1 MFAPGTTPNFRPL
14 MKNHTEGLL
23 AVHTAVFIFGLTAL
37 FSKLI
42 DLSALDITFLRS
54 LFAFIAIGIYIWLRG
69 ETLRLQSWRSYFI
82 ALLLGVLLASHWVTY
97 FHAMQVSS
105 VAVGVIALYT
115 FPVITVF
122 LEPVF
127 HGERPQLKDILSALA
142 VFLGIYMMVPEFS
155 YDNATFQGMFWGVLS
170 ALFFALRNTIH
181 GRFFAHHSAHHAL
194 FYQTITVMLVLLP
207 FSIERAPEVSN
218 LQWQQLLLLGI
229 LFTALPHTLF
239 AHSLLHLK
247 AKTASLVAC
256 TQVVYATL
264 FAALLLHEWPT
275 LGTAI
280 GGTIIVSTAIYES
293 LTAGRAQPKRKPIKL
308 P

>member
-1 MFAPGTTPNFRPL
+1 
-14 MKNHTEGLL
+14 MKRHTEGLF
-23 AVHTAVFIFGLTAL
+23 AVHSAVFIFGLTAL
-37 FSKLI
+37 FSKFI
-42 DLSALDITFLRS
+42 TLSALDITFLRS
-54 LFAFIAIGIYIWLRG
+54 LFAFIAIGIFIRLRG
-69 ETLRLQSWRSYFI
+69 ETLRLQSTRSYFI

-122 LEPVF
+122 LEPLF
-127 HGERPQLKDILSALA
+127 HGERPQPKDIMSALA

-155 YDNATFQGMFWGVLS
+155 YDNATFQGMLWGVLS
-170 ALFFALRNTIH
+170 ALLFALRNTIH
-181 GRFFAHHSAHHAL
+181 GRFFADHSARHAL

-207 FSIERAPEVSN
+207 FSIEQVPGVST
-218 LQWQQLLLLGI
+218 LQWQQLLLLGV

-256 TQVVYATL
+256 IQVVYATL

-275 LGTAI
+275 LGTVI
-280 GGTIIVSTAIYES
+280 GGTIIVSAAMYES
-293 LTAGRAQPKRKPIKL
+293 LTAGRTQPQTRTAVAGK
-308 P
+308 